1 MASFKNLISNT
12 SAQISSGGTITGSL
26 VVEGQLQVD
35 GGGSL
40 SFDEIVQG
48 TSTIT
53 VTDNPAFLVEKA
65 DGTDVFIVDTT
76 NSRVGIGGTPSDDL
90 HIINSENVYIQL
102 ESSNTGTTKESAIKY
117 SNFSTGSNFWWVGL
131 NQSDD
136 YSLAYGTSFSGA
148 NTRLLLTETGQL
160 GVGTGSP
167 EERIHSTGAIVST
180 GVNDTGATAGTERA
194 FIDLVSNKARIG
206 HFRGTTSA
214 GSGGLQFYTDSVERA
229 NIDASGVLS
238 LKSGRLRLSDN
249 ETDNTNKESHII
261 SSQYDTDESEGYM
274 AMRIASNS
282 ADNHVSIGGGHADV
296 NASTLIRFFT
306 ASNKTTRTG
315 TERMR
320 IGSSGNIS
328 IGTTSSYGLLT
339 VSGGTPALYLEESD
353 ADAGDKLWNIA
364 VAGETFAMN
373 CRNDAN
379 SSGNSFFAVERTDS
393 SIDSIKLKTGAGT
406 DALVIDSSQN
416 VGIGTSSPKHYSG
429 TSGTI
434 LSIHNSSFRG
444 VLELSGASNS
454 DGGVI
459 GALTFANTEN
469 SSDNGAL
476 AQLYTEVQTS
486 DSNDGNDSGGHLLF
500 FTKPEAG
507 TLTERM
513 RIDSSGNVS
522 IGNTPASYT
531 DAISTSQTLSI
542 GENQDS
548 SDKLASVQII
558 GRGSG
563 STDTLGALEFINTR
577 SGSGVVA
584 SIVGGR
590 YNGGSVADGS
600 LSFNTKN
607 GSSFT
612 TKMTISDTGSVGI
625 GNSAPESLLHIES
638 TQNATMRIHNTT
650 AGYAPQLLFEG
661 NVGANADHLLGKIDA
676 TWDGASNVVSSV
688 RFESGADTS
697 NKDDGLISFWTSSA
711 SSSVA
716 ERMRINQDGNVGIGA
731 SPQTGFTQNLT
742 IEGASPA
749 LILRDST
756 SSNQATQFYTVYTA
770 NNAVKHYFDH
780 DGSLN
785 FASSTDYAGS
795 GESIK
800 FKLDANSRI
809 SLGNNDNSGATSN
822 TIFGRLAGNAIA
834 SGAIDN
840 VLIGNEA
847 GNDVTT
853 GDYLVAIGS
862 FALEKEDVGRS
873 SIAIGA
879 SALGRQNTVSEGSA
893 NTIGIGTNAGF
904 YNVTG
909 TENVHIGHNSGL
921 GTDGQGGSNIT
932 AVGNEALKVAYG
944 QDNVAIGKQAGLSVT
959 SGVRNLLIGNN
970 AGDAITTGNYVTAV
984 GIFAGSAINDSGAD
998 GTTLLGYSAGLNIT
1012 SGAGNTAVGY
1022 LSLQS
1027 VDDGSKCTAVG
1038 YQAGNTTEGATK
1050 STFIGYDTEG
1060 SGANVNNE
1068 TVIGSDAVG
1077 QGGNSVTLGNADV
1090 TDVYMAQDSGAT
1102 VHGAGVRM
1110 GGDSTYTNEFKISA
1124 TTHIARFRN
1133 DNANFD
1139 GLGVLIQV
1147 GKDAPNSAGDNTYLT
1162 FHSGDGDAH
1171 GGIRN
1176 SSTVA
1181 NPEFFNGSDLRMK
1194 KDVSETNIKGLDTIN
1209 AIPLKE
1215 WNWNTEKE
1223 MPKTNIGIVA
1233 DDLEKVLP
1241 ELVSENTPLD
1251 GWEHCV
1257 KDGEKPLKTIPT
1269 ESQLTL
1275 ILMKAV
1281 QELSAK
1287 VAELEKK

>member
-65 DGTDVFIVDTT
+65 DGTDVFIVDTSNSNVKIPNGILTLGTADTSSGHINAFENMSFNIDTDNDDT
-76 NSRVGIGGTPSDDL
+76 NRFFEFA
-90 HIINSENVYIQL
+90 ING
-102 ESSNTGTTKESAIKY
+102 SSG
-117 SNFSTGSNFWWVGL
+117 
-131 NQSDD
+131 
-136 YSLAYGTSFSGA
+136 
-148 NTRLLLTETGQL
+148 
-160 GVGTGSP
+160 
-167 EERIHSTGAIVST
+167 
-180 GVNDTGATAGTERA
+180 AGTELMR
-194 FIDLVSNKARIG
+194 L
-206 HFRGTTSA
+206 TEA
-214 GSGGLQFYTDSVERA
+214 GQL
-229 NIDASGVLS
+229 
-238 LKSGRLRLSDN
+238 
-249 ETDNTNKESHII
+249 
-261 SSQYDTDESEGYM
+261 
-274 AMRIASNS
+274 
-282 ADNHVSIGGGHADV
+282 
-296 NASTLIRFFT
+296 
-306 ASNKTTRTG
+306 
-315 TERMR
+315 
-320 IGSSGNIS
+320 
-328 IGTTSSYGLLT
+328 
-339 VSGGTPALYLEESD
+339 
-353 ADAGDKLWNIA
+353 
-364 VAGETFAMN
+364 
-373 CRNDAN
+373 
-379 SSGNSFFAVERTDS
+379 
-393 SIDSIKLKTGAGT
+393 
-406 DALVIDSSQN
+406 
-416 VGIGTSSPKHYSG
+416 GIGTSPSDILDLKASDPHLRFIDSSDSDKTWRVGVANNEFRIQEDGVATPVKIAESSVDNSLVIDGSGNTTFAGDVTITGGDIFSANLGLQTTNGTGTIFLSGNTTINDAGHDVDFRVESDTNTHAFFVQGSDGNIGIGTASPKHYSG

-716 ERMRINQDGNVGIGA
+716 ERMRIDENGNVSIGTSSSYGLLTLSGVNSTLFFEESDADAGDKLWNIAVAGETFAMNCRNDANSSGNQFFAVERTDSSIDSIKLKTGAGVDAIHIDSSQNVGIGTA
-731 SPQTGFTQNLT
+731 SPDSAPKLHIHKASAGSIDSHSSAVLT
-742 IEGASPA
+742 LEDDGTNILQFLSPSDQQA
-749 LILRDST
+749 QVRFGDT
-756 SSNQATQFYTVYTA
+756 SDDGVGIIAYN
-770 NNAVKHYFDH
+770 H
-780 DGSLN
+780 DGDTMS
-785 FASSTDYAGS
+785 FAVGGPTR
-795 GESIK
+795 

-873 SIAIGA
+873 SVAIGA
-879 SALGRQNTVSEGSA
+879 SALGRQNTASEGSA

-909 TENVHIGHNSGL
+909 TDNVLIGHNAGV
-921 GTDGQGGSNIT
+921 GADGNSHSNNVAVGSKAMYDITTGGNNVGVGSNALENIL
-932 AVGNEALKVAYG
+932 AGNN
-944 QDNVAIGKQAGLSVT
+944 NVAIGVDSGKAITGTSSAVLIGKQAGEDINNATALGTVAVGHQSLKALT
-959 SGVRNLLIGNN
+959 SG
-970 AGDAITTGNYVTAV
+970 
-984 GIFAGSAINDSGAD
+984 S
-998 GTTLLGYSAGLNIT
+998 
-1012 SGAGNTAVGY
+1012 GNTAVGY